1 MCKLAYSPQVWKD
14 YPSGGTPISA
24 ARLNHM
30 EQGIAAA
37 ASTAAA
43 DAAQVT
49 ATQALTAANAAQAS
63 ANTANTTANTLNAT
77 FEPVTGGFTPAAGW
91 SLNRGN
97 VIKIGRLVGCD
108 ISVNRTGATITV
120 NSSGNIVNQLLG
132 TVHSA
137 FTNWGNYQGIT
148 AGPGG
153 SVNSVYIQGTN
164 VYLAAYAPSTNIVL
178 NTEITFAGT
187 WISAS

>member
-1 MCKLAYSPQVWKD
+1 MAYTQQVWKD

-49 ATQALTAANAAQAS
+49 ATQALSAANAAQAT
-63 ANTANTTANTLNAT
+63 ANTANTTANALNAT
-77 FEPVTGGFTPAAGW
+77 FEPVTGGFTPAANW
-91 SLNRGN
+91 TVNRVN
-97 VIKIGRLVGCD
+97 LIKIGRLVSCD
-108 ISVNRTGATITV
+108 ISVNYTGTTITV
-120 NSSGNIVNQLLG
+120 GPSGNITNTLIG
-132 TVHSA
+132 TVNSQFA
-137 FTNWGNYQGIT
+137 NWASYQGIT

-153 SVNSVYIQGTN
+153 SVNSVYVHGTS
-164 VYLAAYAPSTNIVL
+164 VYLAAYAPSTNI
-178 NTEITFAGT
+178 TSGMEITFAGP
-187 WISAS
+187 WIAAS